1 MGIDHKGREGGWAW
15 SKLYVHGE
23 GRRYRHIHAK
33 LNQEIFVAENALRTI
48 QVKQRIRMDTR
59 I

>member
-1 MGIDHKGREGGWAW
+1 MTTKDVKEDGDGRNCMCM
-15 SKLYVHGE
+15 V
-23 GRRYRHIHAK
+23 HAK